1 MARGISMTHREFLQ
15 KNERRQKMRA
25 AWAAFFGEWDVLLCP
40 QAASPAFPHD
50 QEGERHERTIEVNG
64 RRVPVTDQ
72 MFWAG
77 LASFYLLPGT
87 VAPLGL
93 SAEGLPFGVQILG
106 GMYQDRTTIAVARLL
121 ERDWRRFTPP
131 PGWAA

>member
-1 MARGISMTHREFLQ
+1 MGWSNRRHQMRLLWAEFF
-15 KNERRQKMRA
+15 KD
-25 AWAAFFGEWDVLLCP
+25 WDVLLCP

-50 QEGERHERTIEVNG
+50 QAGERHERMIVVNG
-64 RRVPVTDQ
+64 KRVPVTDQ

-87 VAPLGL
+87 VAPLGM

-106 GMYQDRTTIAVARLL
+106 GMYEDRTTIAVAGML
-121 ERDWRRFTPP
+121 EKAWRGFVPP
-131 PGWAA
+131 PGWE